1 MFLNAKWEQTY
12 NQKPDL
18 TPYPIITYVS
28 KIHLMEVHHPHHP
41 THKKKWS
48 EYVIEFVMLFTAV
61 TMGFFAENV
70 REHMAEKEKKKEL
83 MKIVALDLERDVKQ
97 LEFHQQDYNTK
108 FNTCD
113 TLIHILDVDPKEL
126 SINKYYALLCIHL
139 GYWNF
144 NPNDK
149 SRNDADSKG
158 YFRDEENAELAYN
171 ISKYNFFLMDY
182 KTIEE
187 EATRN
192 RFKLQE
198 EMPYMT
204 EVKYYDRVAMVDFE
218 HIPNTPGIKQ
228 LDEQAK
234 KRVKY
239 ITLNWKHLYHGF
251 QFDIDS
257 LNFYAKKSID
267 LINKKY
273 N

>member
-1 MFLNAKWEQTY
+1 
-12 NQKPDL
+12 
-18 TPYPIITYVS
+18 
-28 KIHLMEVHHPHHP
+28 MEVHHPHHP

-48 EYVIEFVMLFTAV
+48 EYIIEFVMLFTAV
-61 TMGFFAENV
+61 TLGFFAENI
-70 REHMAEKEKKKEL
+70 REHLAENEKKQEL
-83 MKIVALDLERDVKQ
+83 MKIVSLDLQRDLNQ
-97 LEFHQQDYNTK
+97 LAFHQSDYAVK
-108 FNTCD
+108 FKTCD
-113 TLIHILDVDPKEL
+113 SLINILDASPKD
-126 SINKYYALLCIHL
+126 INANTYYNLLCIHL

-149 SRNDADSKG
+149 SRSDADSKG
-158 YFRDEENAELAYN
+158 YFRNAENAELAYY

-182 KTIEE
+182 KTIED

-204 EVKYYDRVAMVDFE
+204 EEKYYNQVALVDFE
-218 HIPNTPGIKQ
+218 KIPKIAGIKPF
-228 LDEQAK
+228 DKDAA

-257 LNFYAKKSID
+257 LDFYANKAIKLID
-267 LINKKY
+267 KKY